1 MHASRPH
8 GVLFAYGVGHAAV
21 VSSSVQLISR
31 EKLAELDHARH
42 EKHTT
47 KVHALAA
54 ISSGNSLYVVL
65 GVAALFVLAFMGL
78 IKSGYLTRVNIST
91 KLYSGFTAALLLM
104 MLGSLSDMHFLKVVQ
119 TVGEAKYTAL
129 TLEKLANEIDTL
141 QHEFVLYGVE
151 DRALG
156 EELLARNLEI
166 SSKGGLFDE
175 TLDELSG
182 YALGA
187 DGEKA
192 IAAVK
197 TDMDDYR
204 RTFSG
209 LVVAYHELE
218 TLKEKADEEALEE
231 ASTNIEIV
239 SQSAEQMTAS
249 INEIA
254 QNTERASSVT
264 RQAVSDAETASSRI
278 NELGSAANEIGKV
291 TETITD
297 ISEQT
302 NLLALNATIEAARA
316 GEAGKGF
323 AVVNQIS
330 DEVVTGS
337 GKVATWASTRLD
349 MTAAKRRERYFV

>member
-119 TVGEAKYTAL
+119 TVS
-129 TLEKLANEIDTL
+129 N
-141 QHEFVLYGVE
+141 
-151 DRALG
+151 
-156 EELLARNLEI
+156 
-166 SSKGGLFDE
+166 
-175 TLDELSG
+175 
-182 YALGA
+182 
-187 DGEKA
+187 
-192 IAAVK
+192 
-197 TDMDDYR
+197 
-204 RTFSG
+204 
-209 LVVAYHELE
+209 
-218 TLKEKADEEALEE
+218 
-231 ASTNIEIV
+231 
-239 SQSAEQMTAS
+239 
-249 INEIA
+249 
-254 QNTERASSVT
+254 
-264 RQAVSDAETASSRI
+264 AETASSRI